1 MPRISSKRQIISFYL
16 RSLEADWMENEQHTL
31 SQALSEIMGHVA
43 SSTAD
48 PVTVPVLNFQT
59 GLFRQE
65 EDEDG
70 EDNDILPVVDDNL
83 RSTLMNRLEGMYCDD
98 CFSE

>member
-1 MPRISSKRQIISFYL
+1 
-16 RSLEADWMENEQHTL
+16 MENDHTL
-31 SQALSEIMGHVA
+31 LQALSEIMSHVA

-48 PVTVPVLNFQT
+48 LVTVPALNFKT
-59 GLFRQE
+59 RLFRQE

-70 EDNDILPVVDDNL
+70 EDNDIPPVIGDDL